1 MDGPMKRALSKRVV
15 FALGAIALAL
25 GCEERTLPPRGEL
38 LVYVDTNAP
47 LALAPGEVL
56 LADVPAPLF
65 DRLRLELL
73 DAEGA
78 LACGDCAREFA
89 VSRDQLAA
97 RQLAFGLLP
106 RANRTDLVLRAR
118 LFKGS
123 RTRGGV
129 PQADATIDRA
139 FVAPPIGEE
148 GVVEATAFLPLDAV
162 GAGPNLDAPEP
173 MTMSKPGPAVLD
185 PRATPAACTTTG
197 GEGEV
202 CVPGGTFWMSDPKI
216 LPDPDGIEAPSRV
229 VALSPFY
236 IDAHEVT
243 VAELRASGVA
253 IASDPRIGNASC
265 TFTASPGPTDDLPV
279 NCITWTRANQYCAA
293 KGARLPTEAEMESLL
308 SRRTSSRYVWGQD
321 DPDCEDVV
329 AERVDPAGVPGDTFV
344 LTACARHG
352 IGPAKAGTGKRDAAV
367 IGSGRVLDLA
377 GNVSEWTLDTF
388 ERLGNRC
395 WTTGIVVDPVCESAS
410 NAHTVRGGS
419 WGLPRGSTRSTN
431 RSSALATNQTPS
443 LGFRCARAGR

>member
-1 MDGPMKRALSKRVV
+1 MTTKSAALVS
-15 FALGAIALAL
+15 LSLALAL

-56 LADVPAPLF
+56 SADVPAPLF

-73 DAEGA
+73 DAAGE
-78 LACGDCAREFA
+78 LACADCAREFA
-89 VSRDQLAA
+89 VSRDMLAA

-106 RANRTDLVLRAR
+106 RPHRTDLVLRAR
-118 LFKGS
+118 LFQGS
-123 RTRGGV
+123 RTRGGI
-129 PQADATIDRA
+129 PRPDATIDRA
-139 FVAPPIGEE
+139 FVAPPVGEE
-148 GVVEATAFLPLDAV
+148 GVVEATAFLSLDAV

-173 MTMSKPGPAVLD
+173 LTPSRPGPAALD
-185 PRATPAACTTTG
+185 PRAAPAPCTTAG
-197 GEGEV
+197 GPGEI
-202 CVPGGTFWMSDPKI
+202 CVPGGAFWMSDPTI
-216 LPDPDGIEAPSRV
+216 LPDPDGIETPSRV
-229 VALSPFY
+229 VTLSPFY

-253 IASDPRIGNASC
+253 IAKDPRVGNGTASGC
-265 TFTASPGPTDDLPV
+265 TFTSAPGPTDDLPV
-279 NCITWTRANQYCAA
+279 TCITWTRAAQFCAA
-293 KGARLPTEAEMESLL
+293 KGARLPTEAEIESLL
-308 SRRTSSRYVWGQD
+308 TRRTSSRYVWGQD

-329 AERVDPAGVPGDTFV
+329 AERVDPAGLPGDTFV

-367 IGSGRVLDLA
+367 VGAERILDLA
-377 GNVSEWTLDTF
+377 GNVSEWTKDTF
-388 ERLGNRC
+388 EGIGKRC
-395 WTTGIVVDPVCESAS
+395 WTAGLAVDPVCEGAS

-419 WGLPRGSTRSTN
+419 WGLPRGNTRSTN
-431 RSSALATNQTPS
+431 RASALETNQTPS